1 MAKLALKYV
10 HQFRDRHRRL
20 RHYFRRR
27 TGKAIPLPG
36 LFGSE
41 EFMAAYQAALATI
54 AKPVEIGE
62 SRTQPGTVDALVIAY
77 YKTAEFT
84 ALVPKTHNAFKRI
97 IEAFRVKNGSKR
109 VATLQRDHIESM
121 MAAISNVHAKRM
133 WLRAI
138 RALMKAAV
146 PTMRKDNPTIGIENA
161 KRPKSDGFHN
171 WTDEEIQQYRN
182 YWQLGT
188 QQRLVMEFALEA
200 VSRRCEVL
208 RLGPQHVKDGRI
220 RIKRAKGSRDVNILV
235 TSELQ
240 AACDAMPKGH
250 AIYIVNLHGKQRSV
264 EGLGTAFAKWATDAG
279 LPKHCRLHGL
289 KKGGMRRLA
298 EAEATTKQIMA
309 ISGHRKLSEVER
321 YTEAADQKR
330 LADAGMKKRIEN
342 ADVANLGTPRAQTT
356 G

>member
-1 MAKLALKYV
+1 MARLPLKYV
-10 HQFRDRHRRL
+10 HQFRDRHGRL

-54 AKPVEIGE
+54 AQPVEIGE
-62 SRTQPGTVDALVIAY
+62 SRTNPGTIDALAIAY
-77 YKTAEFT
+77 YKTTEFE
-84 ALVPKTHNAFKRI
+84 ALVPKTSKTFKRI
-97 IEAFRVKNGSKR
+97 IEAFRIKNGSKK
-109 VATLQRDHIESM
+109 VTTLQRDNIESM
-121 MAAISNVHAKRM
+121 MAVIPNVHAKRY

-138 RALMKAAV
+138 RALMKAAI
-146 PTMRKDNPTIGIENA
+146 PTMRKDDPTAGVGHA

-171 WTDEEIQQYRN
+171 WTDEEIGQYRN

-200 VSRRCEVL
+200 VSRRCEIL
-208 RLGPQHVKDGRI
+208 RLGPQHIKDGRI
-220 RIKRAKGSRDVNILV
+220 RIKRAKGSKDVDILV
-235 TSELQ
+235 TPELQ
-240 AACDAMPKGH
+240 AACDAMPKVH
-250 AIYIVNLHGKQRSV
+250 ALYILNLHGKQRSV
-264 EGLGTAFAKWATDAG
+264 EGLGTAFAQWATDAG
-279 LPKHCRLHGL
+279 LPKRCRLHGL

-330 LADAGMKKRIEN
+330 LADAGMKKRMGN
-342 ADVANLGTPRAQTT
+342 ADVANLSTPNTQTR
-356 G
+356 